1 MASGGKTVQ
10 VCVPLYG
17 YIPAPSVACMISCMA
32 ELSTF
37 FSKFGVLTY
46 TNTYLHLA
54 RTELAKKALANNQET
69 QFDYVFWLDSD
80 IVFSFSQVK
89 QLYETAISSKA
100 DLISGVYYTK
110 QNPIHPVVY
119 QKAGLGYKAVSDLP
133 ENKIIEVD
141 AVGFG
146 FLLMKTSSLQA
157 LASKF
162 GLNELFSAYD
172 KETNA
177 YLGEDFMFCKFAKQ
191 AGLSIK
197 VNTGIQVG
205 HAGMTMEHSIYQ
217 ALKKI
222 EKESKE

>member
-1 MASGGKTVQ
+1 MNSGKKTVQ
-10 VCVPLYG
+10 VCIPLYG

-37 FSKFGVLTY
+37 FSKFGVLTQ

-54 RTELAKKALANNQET
+54 RTELAKKALANSQQSE
-69 QFDYVFWLDSD
+69 FDYVLWLDSD
-80 IVFSFSQVK
+80 IVFSFNQVK
-89 QLYETAISSKA
+89 QLYETAVSTKA
-100 DLISGVYYTK
+100 DLVSGVYYTK
-110 QNPIHPVVY
+110 QNPIYPVIY
-119 QKAGLGYKAVSDLP
+119 QKAGLGFKGISDLP
-133 ENKIIEVD
+133 ENKIIDAD

-162 GLNELFSAYD
+162 GLSELFSAYD

-177 YLGEDFMFCKFAKQ
+177 YLGEDFMFCKYAKQ
-191 AGLSIK
+191 TGWSIK

-217 ALKKI
+217 ALKKM
-222 EKESKE
+222 EDSKE